1 MASGVLTPSIV
12 IAHRFE
18 DLVVWQLAD
27 RLQNE
32 VFAFTDTF
40 PVSRDFKY
48 CIQIRESSRSAARNI
63 AEGFGRFFPKEF
75 RSFLRIAAG
84 SLHETKN
91 HLHEGLR
98 RHYLSSTKH
107 EELVRLT
114 LRAIKA
120 NNRLMAYL
128 SKAEAPEPFAER

>member
-1 MASGVLTPSIV
+1 VADGVLTPSTV

-27 RLQNE
+27 RLRGE
-32 VFAFTDTF
+32 VFPFTDAVQ
-40 PVSRDFKY
+40 VSRDFKY
-48 CIQIRESSRSAARNI
+48 CTQICESSRSAARNI

-75 RSFLRIAAG
+75 RSCLRIAAG
-84 SLHETKN
+84 PLHETKN

-98 RHYLSSTKH
+98 RHYLSPAKH
-107 EELVRLT
+107 QDLVRLT

-120 NNRLMAYL
+120 NNRLIAYL
-128 SKAEAPEPFAER
+128 SKAHPPRAVC